1 MILSNLILILLVW
14 ISINTEYD
22 ISKFEY
28 SVNIKDKKI
37 IEEQVCKGKCPIV
50 AYFDIKEGI
59 VIAEGK
65 LDDLCYQSILLH
77 EMIHAFQYYSKKDME
92 NSFKELEAYYLQN
105 MYLKEVSEKK
115 DLLVSLNVKS
125 CRSKQHNT
133 LF

>member
-65 LDDLCYQSILLH
+65 LDDVTNQFYF
-77 EMIHAFQYYSKKDME
+77 MK
-92 NSFKELEAYYLQN
+92 
-105 MYLKEVSEKK
+105 
-115 DLLVSLNVKS
+115 
-125 CRSKQHNT
+125 
-133 LF
+133 